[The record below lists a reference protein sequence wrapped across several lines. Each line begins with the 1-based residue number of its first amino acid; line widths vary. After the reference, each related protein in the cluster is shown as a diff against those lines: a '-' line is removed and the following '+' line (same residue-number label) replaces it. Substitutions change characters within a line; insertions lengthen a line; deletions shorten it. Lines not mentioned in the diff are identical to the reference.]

1 MWIISYGYEDASGK
15 HYSQCKALKECTG
28 YSIGRSVNCELRIQ
42 HDKSISRVHLVV
54 KYEKNELSITN
65 KGKLT
70 KVNNKPVRID
80 ECIVIQNHDIVF
92 DIGGSPINVEIH
104 FSYQEWKI
112 PHKLSL
118 EEEKSTILQYGVKL
132 CESFSKKSTLQVFS
146 EGSSHTGCLFALIKG
161 IPVVSTEFLNCVC
174 QLLKEDNYLNFEP
187 SFQAII
193 RRFNLFPSYNHVPNV
208 LSNICIIVFEQ
219 KLFDTLRYT
228 IESGGGMIKLLTST
242 SEINGS
248 VIDNEKKIIV
258 LSTNTVTDTQ
268 ASKMSTSFSNKFSES
283 GIVTHSLN
291 DFVNALINNDLNALS
306 ERKQPITEEPTKEI
320 AQPVAVKS
328 KARIKPKVQR
338 LDSLTCFGGGNQLK
352 IENSEYSTPSKTSDD
367 SWKKGSEHESKS
379 TNSSE
384 AVEPTPFVSKSSEIV
399 TPPTDT
405 KENISSITTA
415 FAKENEPSIALDSK
429 KRKRRPKVQQLGNLM
444 MRDIP
449 KVATEN
455 FQEQRDGDLK
465 RIKLETD
472 TSTEKSILAKS
483 LPRNDKEDSNLIKYK
498 YDSTKLGKENDATNN
513 GYKQKDDLDDVKKGV
528 ISDESTPQ
536 DQPSSFEK
544 SEKSSQRV
552 TDRPRSIAKLET
564 NLPERRKTNDIV
576 SAIAETKQKEVRRF
590 QEGIFEVDQSEL
602 TESSLEEF
610 KNVAKVEKTK
620 VKPRVLHPTVVSD
633 KSAIWAGRKNFK
645 RFTKKWPS
653 YMKSC
658 SIETNTGHIPYP
670 KDNNNNN
677 NNNRYIAMKRFDYR
691 KDGKSEENNG
701 INIEVDFRL
710 PNRMEG
716 SNELS
721 LQQSGETES
730 AQESRI
736 ASGFGFK
743 SKPISVPERNTLF
756 ITEDD
761 DDSYDDDAPAVHG
774 NKTGREDD
782 ISLQSNRSVSFGTNS
797 LERSNSADADT
808 DDDDDDENDTR
819 RFNFRSRRRK

>member
-1 MWIISYGYEDASGK
+1 
-15 HYSQCKALKECTG
+15 
-28 YSIGRSVNCELRIQ
+28 
-42 HDKSISRVHLVV
+42 
-54 KYEKNELSITN
+54 
-65 KGKLT
+65 
-70 KVNNKPVRID
+70 
-80 ECIVIQNHDIVF
+80 
-92 DIGGSPINVEIH
+92 
-104 FSYQEWKI
+104 
-112 PHKLSL
+112 
-118 EEEKSTILQYGVKL
+118 
-132 CESFSKKSTLQVFS
+132 
-146 EGSSHTGCLFALIKG
+146 
-161 IPVVSTEFLNCVC
+161 
-174 QLLKEDNYLNFEP
+174 
-187 SFQAII
+187 
-193 RRFNLFPSYNHVPNV
+193 
-208 LSNICIIVFEQ
+208 
-219 KLFDTLRYT
+219 
-228 IESGGGMIKLLTST
+228 
-242 SEINGS
+242 
-248 VIDNEKKIIV
+248 
-258 LSTNTVTDTQ
+258 
-268 ASKMSTSFSNKFSES
+268 MSTSFSNKFSES

-429 KRKRRPKVQQLGNLM
+429 RRKRRPKVQQLGNLM

-449 KVATEN
+449 KVATEK

-677 NNNRYIAMKRFDYR
+677 RYIAMKRFDYR

-743 SKPISVPERNTLF
+743 SKPKSVPERNTLF

-761 DDSYDDDAPAVHG
+761 DDSYDDDAPALHG
-774 NKTGREDD
+774 NKTGKEDD

-808 DDDDDDENDTR
+808 DDDDDDENDIR